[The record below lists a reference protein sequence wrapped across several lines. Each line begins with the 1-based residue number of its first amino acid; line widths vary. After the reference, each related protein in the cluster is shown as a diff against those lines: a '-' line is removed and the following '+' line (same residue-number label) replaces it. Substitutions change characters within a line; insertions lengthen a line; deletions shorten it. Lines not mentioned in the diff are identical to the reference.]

1 MSESCKMQILGP
13 DANNPKRPARMPS
26 DPKKQMEIK
35 TKLAACRK
43 QKKEEFKQNFKKKS
57 AEILQKGKNIVEKK
71 NIKKINGRTS
81 SMA

>member
-26 DPKKQMEIK
+26 DPKKQMEVK

-43 QKKEEFKQNFKKKS
+43 QKKEEVKQKFKQKS
-57 AEILQKGKNIVEKK
+57 AEILQKGKNVVEKK
-71 NIKKINGRTS
+71 ILKK
-81 SMA
+81 

>member
-1 MSESCKMQILGP
+1 MKDNCKMQILGP

-43 QKKEEFKQNFKKKS
+43 QKKEE
-57 AEILQKGKNIVEKK
+57 LKNKVK
-71 NIKKINGRTS
+71 NKINQIGS
-81 SMA
+81 DIKQKIIK

>member
-1 MSESCKMQILGP
+1 MSESCRMQILGP

-43 QKKEEFKQNFKKKS
+43 QKKEEFKNNFKKKS
-57 AEILQKGKNIVEKK
+57 SEILKK
-71 NIKKINGRTS
+71 LKK
-81 SMA
+81 